1 MSSGKQTTVS
11 STELPGWMQP
21 YAKNYLSQ
29 AETIASK
36 PYQAYDG
43 QTVAGMDPRT
53 QQGLNM
59 QANMARAGS
68 GLYNSANDTLQ
79 GTVQGEGYRPAAT
92 NANAGAANPYAGSN
106 PYLQSQID
114 QAQGDVVRNYNMVT
128 KPQTESAMVN
138 SGSFGNSGLQQV
150 QQQQQSNLVRGLGDI
165 SSNMRFQ
172 DYGLQAQLG
181 ENATNRLFNAGESQA
196 GRDQGGYQFE
206 RSNQLNASQYAPAFA
221 AARYN
226 DAERLTQ
233 AGQPFQQQQQLQLS
247 DAYQKW
253 QEAQGYDAQQ
263 LGVLGNALGTVR
275 GNQTSQTGPSGPS
288 TSQTM
293 GQLASAAALAYI
305 FSDKRLKTDI
315 KKVGETDEGLGV
327 YTYKYKWGGP
337 TQMGVLAQEVEKK
350 KPEAVANVGGF
361 RAVNYGLLK

>member
-29 AETIASK
+29 AETIAGK
-36 PYQAYDG
+36 PYQAYGG

-53 QQGLNM
+53 QQGLDM
-59 QANMARAGS
+59 QAQLGAGGTATGNAGQ
-68 GLYNSANDTLQ
+68 GLLTDTL
-79 GTVQGEGYRPAAT
+79 GGKYL
-92 NANAGAANPYAGSN
+92 GSN
-106 PYLQSQID
+106 PYLTSQID
-114 QAQGDVVRNYNMVT
+114 QAQGDVIRNYNQVA
-128 KPQTESAMVN
+128 KPQTESAMVR
-138 SGSFGNSGLQQV
+138 SGSFGNSGLQEY
-150 QQQQQSNLVRGLGDI
+150 QQNQQGELQRNLGRISTDMRGNAYATERGNMQQALGMVPQY
-165 SSNMRFQ
+165 NAMQFGNAQALQ
-172 DYGLQAQLG
+172 D
-181 ENATNRLFNAGESQA
+181 AGK
-196 GRDQGGYQFE
+196 
-206 RSNQLNASQYAPAFA
+206 
-221 AARYN
+221 
-226 DAERLTQ
+226 TQ
-233 AGQPFQQQQQLQLS
+233 QQQQQLQLS